1 MKSKKN
7 KVDPKKVRK
16 EVEKVYA
23 QAISKEDG
31 NCCGSLEK
39 SCCSTLAIAK
49 NICYS
54 EDDLANLP
62 LDSGITSFGCG
73 NPLAYSEV
81 REGETVLDLGM
92 GAGLD
97 LLIASRKVGPSGRVI
112 GVDMTEEM
120 IEIAKEN
127 IKAAGVT
134 NVEVRKGLI
143 EDLPVDSSSVD
154 WVISNC
160 VINLSPEK
168 EKVFSEIARVL
179 KPGGRMIVSD
189 IVAENLPPWMSE
201 NKKLYCS
208 CISGAINEK
217 EYLSGLRR
225 AGLEQVKVNERQVY
239 KSDDIESIIKSSD
252 DLSLLSVV
260 ENGEELGSKE
270 VIRRIAR
277 ELDDKVASVKI
288 SARKPVL

>member
-1 MKSKKN
+1 
-7 KVDPKKVRK
+7 
-16 EVEKVYA
+16 
-23 QAISKEDG
+23 
-31 NCCGSLEK
+31 
-39 SCCSTLAIAK
+39 
-49 NICYS
+49 
-54 EDDLANLP
+54 
-62 LDSGITSFGCG
+62 
-73 NPLAYSEV
+73 
-81 REGETVLDLGM
+81 M
-92 GAGLD
+92 GTGLD

-112 GVDMTEEM
+112 GVGMTEEM
-120 IEIAKEN
+120 IERAKEN

-134 NVEVRKGLI
+134 NAEVRKGLI

-179 KPGGRMIVSD
+179 KPGGRMVVSD
-189 IVAENLPPWMSE
+189 LVAENLPPWMPE

-208 CISGAINEK
+208 CISGAISEK

-239 KSDDIESIIKSSD
+239 KFDEIESIIKSSD
-252 DLSLLSVV
+252 DLSFLSAVG
-260 ENGEELGSKE
+260 NREELGSKE

-277 ELDDKVASVKI
+277 ELDGKVASVNI

>member
-7 KVDPKKVRK
+7 KVNPKKVRK
-16 EVEKVYA
+16 EVEQVYA

-39 SCCSTLAIAK
+39 SCCSTLAVAK
-49 NICYS
+49 NIGYS
-54 EDDLANLP
+54 EEDLANFS
-62 LDSGITSFGCG
+62 LDSGLTSFGCG

-120 IEIAKEN
+120 IERAKKN
-127 IKAAGVT
+127 IKTAGVT
-134 NVEVRKGLI
+134 NVEVCKGLI

-179 KPGGRMIVSD
+179 KPGGRMVISD
-189 IVAENLPPWMSE
+189 IIAEDLPEWMYE

-208 CISGAINEK
+208 CVSGAISEK
-217 EYLSGLRR
+217 KYLSGLHR

-239 KSDDIESIIKSSD
+239 KSEDIESFIQSSD
-252 DLSLLSVV
+252 DFSLLS
-260 ENGEELGSKE
+260 EIKNIKKLSSEEALK
-270 VIRRIAR
+270 RIAK
-277 ELDDKVASVKI
+277 ELNGKVASVKI
-288 SARKPVL
+288 FARKPVF